1 MTISTL
7 TSKVSY
13 TGNGVTTVFAY
24 TYKIFADSE
33 LKVYDNGVLKTLTTH
48 YTVSGAGGASGG
60 NVTFTAGNIPANLS
74 PVVIARNISKTQATD
89 YVENDS
95 FPAETHESALDKLTM
110 LVQDVDN
117 SVTADIFRFS
127 ETVGDAGVVTIT
139 KTVAERGNKL
149 LAFDAAGDL
158 QATQEIG
165 ILKGNWA
172 ATTAYVVRDLIKDTS
187 NNNIYICITAH
198 TSSGSQPISSNTDV
212 AKWTLIVDAASAT
225 TSASSATSSAS
236 SASTSASTATTQAG
250 IATAQA
256 VISTAK
262 AVLTASD
269 AVDTAADLVLTNAD
283 VVLTNADVV
292 LAEAAQVSAV
302 GAVGATAWKYTF
314 STTTTMSDPTTGV
327 IRLDHG
333 TLASVTNIAID
344 ATSADTGNPDVSDLI
359 ASIDD
364 GTNSTHEGYI
374 FIRKHGTPATFMA
387 YNVTGAIVDNTG
399 WLQIPVSHA
408 ASGGTLSDT
417 DSLYISFTRSGNAGV
432 AATLNIGSTSVSTV
446 GAGGSATASSTNS
459 GSTSAATFNFAF
471 GIPTGATGATGT
483 TGTTGTGSSGF
494 SYQFETTT
502 TDADQGAGKIWL
514 NHGTVASATIL
525 YIDDDDSDGT
535 DISAFTATWDDSSA
549 TSDKGFIKIQ
559 SKATPTDYAVFKISA
574 SGTDGTA
581 YWKFPVTHL
590 VSAGTFSDTE
600 AIDVFFTRSGDSGG
614 VANRTVDTMTGDG
627 SEDELT
633 LSQDPSNENNVTITL
648 DGVTQH
654 HDTFSLSGTTVTFS
668 TAPALGVKVEAVS
681 GGQENIGTPSD
692 NTVTSVKIVDGAIL
706 NADVNASAAIAT
718 SKLSGAVTSIP
729 SHGLGALASLAT
741 VGNGQIDNNSV
752 DEDKL
757 KDALIADFT
766 EVTVASGDS
775 LLLGDATDSGNTK
788 RDTVQGILDLVTVA
802 GLDATPTPD
811 HTINGP
817 QTNTLLAGYTT
828 AIGDLVY
835 LDPNGRWEE
844 ADADATGTS
853 ISLLGIAMEVKSD
866 GAAVN
871 VALSGSFIV
880 DASWSFGV
888 GVPLY
893 VHTTAGAITA
903 TKPTGSGDVVRTVG
917 YALTATT
924 IFFAPSSDYVTLA

>member
-1 MTISTL
+1 MTVSTT

-13 TGNGVTTVFAY
+13 TGNGSTSAFAY
-24 TYKIFADSE
+24 TYKIFADAE
-33 LKVYDNGVLKTLTTH
+33 LKVYVGGVLKTLTTH

-60 NVTFTAGNIPANLS
+60 NVTFTAGNIPINLA
-74 PVVIARNISKTQATD
+74 PVVISRNISKTQVTD

-110 LVQDVDN
+110 LVQDVN
-117 SVTADIFRFS
+117 NAVTDDIFRFS
-127 ETVGDAGVVTIT
+127 ESVGDAGVVTIT

-165 ILKGNWA
+165 TLKGNWG

-198 TSSGSQPISSNTDV
+198 TSSGSQPISTNTDV

-256 VISTAK
+256 VIATAK

-283 VVLTNADVV
+283 VVL
-292 LAEAAQVSAV
+292 AEAAQVSAV
-302 GAVGATAWKYTF
+302 GAVGAVAWKYTY
-314 STTTTMSDPTTGV
+314 STTTTMADPTTGI

-387 YNVTGAIVDNTG
+387 YNVNGAIVDNTG

-417 DSLYISFTRSGNAGV
+417 DSLYISFSRTGNVG
-432 AATLNIGSTSVSTV
+432 ATGST
-446 GAGGSATASSTNS
+446 
-459 GSTSAATFNFAF
+459 GSTGST
-471 GIPTGATGATGT
+471 GLTGATGA
-483 TGTTGTGSSGF
+483 TGTGSSGF

-525 YIDDDDSDGT
+525 YIDDDDNDGT

-549 TSDKGFIKIQ
+549 TADKGFIKIQ
-559 SKATPTDYAVFKISA
+559 SRATPTDYAVFKISS

-627 SEDELT
+627 SDDTLT

-692 NTVTSVKIVDGAIL
+692 NTVSLAKMQANSIDSDQYVDGSIDL
-706 NADVNASAAIAT
+706 VHMSANSVDSSQLVAGSVDLSHLSAT
-718 SKLSGAVTSIP
+718 GTP
-729 SHGLGALASLAT
+729 TASLA
-741 VGNGQIDNNSV
+741 
-752 DEDKL
+752 L
-757 KDALIADFT
+757 KGDF
-766 EVTVASGDS
+766 
-775 LLLGDATDSGNTK
+775 
-788 RDTVQGILDLVTVA
+788 
-802 GLDATPTPD
+802 
-811 HTINGP
+811 
-817 QTNTLLAGYTT
+817 
-828 AIGDLVY
+828 
-835 LDPNGRWEE
+835 
-844 ADADATGTS
+844 
-853 ISLLGIAMEVKSD
+853 
-866 GAAVN
+866 
-871 VALSGSFIV
+871 
-880 DASWSFGV
+880 SWG
-888 GVPLY
+888 
-893 VHTTAGAITA
+893 TAGGPSLGTNAII
-903 TKPTGSGDVVRTVG
+903 RTN
-917 YALTATT
+917 ALTIAETFAFAGTENGMT
-924 IFFAPSSDYVTLA
+924 IGPVTMSSGVITVTSPSTWIII

>member
-1 MTISTL
+1 MTVSTT

-13 TGNGVTTVFAY
+13 TGNGSTSAFAY
-24 TYKIFADSE
+24 TYKIFADAE
-33 LKVYDNGVLKTLTTH
+33 LKVYVGGVLKTLTTH

-60 NVTFTAGNIPANLS
+60 NVTFTAGNIPINLA
-74 PVVIARNISKTQATD
+74 PVVISRNISKTQVID

-110 LVQDVDN
+110 LVQDVN
-117 SVTADIFRFS
+117 NAVTDDIFRFS
-127 ETVGDAGVVTIT
+127 ESVGDAGVVTIT

-165 ILKGNWA
+165 TLKGNWG

-198 TSSGSQPISSNTDV
+198 TSSGSQPISTNTDA

-256 VISTAK
+256 VIATAK

-283 VVLTNADVV
+283 VVL
-292 LAEAAQVSAV
+292 AEAAQVSAV
-302 GAVGATAWKYTF
+302 GAVGAVAWKYTY
-314 STTTTMSDPTTGV
+314 STTTTMADPTTGI
-327 IRLDHG
+327 IRLDNA

-417 DSLYISFTRSGNAGV
+417 DSLYISFSRTGNVG
-432 AATLNIGSTSVSTV
+432 ATGST
-446 GAGGSATASSTNS
+446 
-459 GSTSAATFNFAF
+459 GSTGLT
-471 GIPTGATGATGT
+471 GDTGATGA
-483 TGTTGTGSSGF
+483 TGTGSSGF

-525 YIDDDDSDGT
+525 YIDDDDNDGT
-535 DISAFTATWDDSSA
+535 DISAFTATWDNSSA

-559 SKATPTDYAVFKISA
+559 SRATPTDYAVFKISA

-600 AIDVFFTRSGDSGG
+600 VIDVFFTRSGDSGG

-627 SEDELT
+627 SDDTLT
-633 LSQDPSNENNVTITL
+633 LSQDPSSENNVTITL

-692 NTVTSVKIVDGAIL
+692 NTVTSAKIVNGAIL

-718 SKLSGAVTSIP
+718 SKLSGAVTSIT

-741 VGNGQIDNNSV
+741 VGTTQIDNDSVTGAKLNPALVAGDIIYADGTDTINRLAKPASPAGEVLTFATSATAPSWVAAGGGGKVLQLYVLENSAGHSSSTV
-752 DEDKL
+752 FSGATTLPTITDGASLFDAAAFTPTSASSKILVEADVVTSGTSGGHATVWMCKDSDSNAIAVSACHSQTDYVQLLKL
-757 KDALIADFT
+757 AYV
-766 EVTVASGDS
+766 E
-775 LLLGDATDSGNTK
+775 DATNTSARTFK
-788 RDTVQGILDLVTVA
+788 LRFSNNYGGRVTTVNKTHAANTTWG
-802 GLDATPTPD
+802 GLKSWIKITEYAT
-811 HTINGP
+811 
-817 QTNTLLAGYTT
+817 
-828 AIGDLVY
+828 
-835 LDPNGRWEE
+835 
-844 ADADATGTS
+844 
-853 ISLLGIAMEVKSD
+853 
-866 GAAVN
+866 
-871 VALSGSFIV
+871 
-880 DASWSFGV
+880 
-888 GVPLY
+888 
-893 VHTTAGAITA
+893 
-903 TKPTGSGDVVRTVG
+903 
-917 YALTATT
+917 
-924 IFFAPSSDYVTLA
+924 